1 MVDDD
6 RMHRI
11 LAARESARELR
22 ELSNVEL
29 DVRHDVFVGL
39 LNRPGQARI
48 AALIQR
54 QEYISRIDSYLMER
68 RRRETASQGE
78 CMEALSRSI
87 NRLTVIIAVA
97 TIVGVGRRLQR
108 VDGFERSRRREV
120 LRALRPR

>member
-11 LAARESARELR
+11 LGERESARELR

-29 DVRHDVFVGL
+29 DVRHDVLVGQ
-39 LNRPGQARI
+39 LNRPGSASI

-68 RRRETASQGE
+68 RRRESASQGE
-78 CMEALSRSI
+78 RMEALFRSI
-87 NRLTVIIAVA
+87 NNRLTVIIVIA
-97 TIVGVGRRLQR
+97 TIVGVGRWL
-108 VDGFERSRRREV
+108 G
-120 LRALRPR
+120 ALRPR

>member
-1 MVDDD
+1 
-6 RMHRI
+6 MHRI

-29 DVRHDVFVGL
+29 DVRHDVLVGQ
-39 LNRPGQARI
+39 LNRPGQART

-78 CMEALSRSI
+78 RMEALSKSI
-87 NRLTVIIAVA
+87 NRLTIIIAIA
-97 TIVGVGRRLQR
+97 TIVGVGRRPQR